1 MDSVETREMSH
12 DSLATGGM
20 KSKGNS
26 MSSVL
31 LLTSRRNESIDSARQ
46 ETNDL
51 RNIARTLLRT
61 LVVPIG
67 QYETRRETGSVDEET
82 KAKNSSK
89 GHWTPAGTGSMG
101 PIVHWLQTCHD
112 LVVSKLMKM
121 TRKAVTIGLCPYT
134 PPPFKTKSD
143 TEKKKM
149 EMA

>member
-12 DSLATGGM
+12 DWLATGGM

-61 LVVPIG
+61 LVVPIW

-89 GHWTPAGTGSMG
+89 GYRKDASRNRIDGTNRT
-101 PIVHWLQTCHD
+101 LATK
-112 LVVSKLMKM
+112 VS
-121 TRKAVTIGLCPYT
+121 
-134 PPPFKTKSD
+134 
-143 TEKKKM
+143 
-149 EMA
+149 